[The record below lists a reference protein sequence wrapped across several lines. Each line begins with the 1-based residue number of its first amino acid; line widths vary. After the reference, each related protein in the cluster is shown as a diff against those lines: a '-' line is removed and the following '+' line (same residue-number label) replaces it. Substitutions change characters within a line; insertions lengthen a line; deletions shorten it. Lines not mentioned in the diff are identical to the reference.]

1 MIGCEFVC
9 SHCDVKMTSISNGIT
24 WCPNCGKITSNF
36 APVMFPE
43 MSKMIFEAK
52 KSVGV
57 KVSDGF
63 LKIEYGPPGRRKP
76 VLKVIPAE

>member
-9 SHCDVKMTSISNGIT
+9 SHCDVKMTSLSNGIT
-24 WCPNCGKITSNF
+24 WCPNCGKVTSVF

-52 KSVGV
+52 KSVGE
-57 KVSDGF
+57 KVPDGF
-63 LKIEYGPPGRRKP
+63 LKVSWGPPEMCKP
-76 VLKVIPAE
+76 VLKVVPAE